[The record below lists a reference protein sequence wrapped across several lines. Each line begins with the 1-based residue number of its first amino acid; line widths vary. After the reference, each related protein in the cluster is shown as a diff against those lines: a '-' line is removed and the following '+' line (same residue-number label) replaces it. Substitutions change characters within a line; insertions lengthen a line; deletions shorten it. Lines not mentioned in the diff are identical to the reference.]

1 LHAVGA
7 FDGRRARRSHAY
19 GECNETRSHGSI
31 LTSQFMVGV
40 DLGHASGQTALGV
53 LERVIP
59 RRQVNREARD
69 QRCGDV

>member
-40 DLGHASGQTALGV
+40 DLGHA
-53 LERVIP
+53 
-59 RRQVNREARD
+59 
-69 QRCGDV
+69 